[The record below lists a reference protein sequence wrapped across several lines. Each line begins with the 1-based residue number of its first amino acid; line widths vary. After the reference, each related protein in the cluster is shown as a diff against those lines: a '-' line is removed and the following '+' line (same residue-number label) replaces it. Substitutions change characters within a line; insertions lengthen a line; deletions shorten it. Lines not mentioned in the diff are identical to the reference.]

1 MSGFHECDLSG
12 LLRNY
17 DYVSVGLL
25 CYAYSGLVPHS
36 VVRGDVLALGDRQ
49 GASRR
54 YDPAS
59 GNNNRSVMQRGVLEE
74 EASYESAVDG
84 CIHSVASADDIL
96 QRSLVG
102 NHDEC
107 AGLALRH
114 TVARICNFVDSL
126 IVCALL
132 ALSED
137 AVEKVAA
144 LGVCH
149 VLVSELNQ
157 ELSDF
162 RLEYYNDSDD
172 SHIHECVQER
182 GHELHA
188 KRADEDA
195 DEEKR
200 NDSHKD
206 AHRRRTSDPF
216 EQNEDQNGEK
226 QYVEDVSE
234 GHLQKT

>member
-1 MSGFHECDLSG
+1 MK
-12 LLRNY
+12 
-17 DYVSVGLL
+17 
-25 CYAYSGLVPHS
+25 
-36 VVRGDVLALGDRQ
+36 
-49 GASRR
+49 RR
-54 YDPAS
+54 
-59 GNNNRSVMQRGVLEE
+59 VLEE
-74 EASYESAVDG
+74 QVRDEAAVDA
-84 CIHSVASADDIL
+84 CINSIARAYDLVKRCFMDKDYKRAGLVLGHYAAGLCDVVDAFDGLYHGLSAQYPVDELPSSRAVHVSVAQL
-96 QRSLVG
+96 
-102 NHDEC
+102 H
-107 AGLALRH
+107 
-114 TVARICNFVDSL
+114 
-126 IVCALL
+126 
-132 ALSED
+132 
-137 AVEKVAA
+137 
-144 LGVCH
+144 
-149 VLVSELNQ
+149 Q
-157 ELSDF
+157 EFSDF

-216 EQNEDQNGEK
+216 EQNEDQNCEK